1 MNKARRLRIA
11 KIFSKLT
18 ELESN
23 LEELEEEE
31 QDAFDNLPE
40 SIAATERGDQMQE
53 FVEVLRAA
61 ASQIEEARSDLS
73 EMLNTETAIA

>member
-18 ELESN
+18 ELESY

-31 QDAFDNLPE
+31 QDALDNLPE

-73 EMLNTETAIA
+73 EMLNTETAII

>member
-1 MNKARRLRIA
+1 MNKARRRRIA

-18 ELESN
+18 EPESN

-53 FVEVLRAA
+53 FIEVLSSAS
-61 ASQIEEARSDLS
+61 SQIEEARCELS

>member
-1 MNKARRLRIA
+1 MNNARRRRIA
-11 KIFSKLT
+11 KIFTKLT
-18 ELESN
+18 DLESN

>member
-1 MNKARRLRIA
+1 MNQARRLRIA

-18 ELESN
+18 DLESN

-61 ASQIEEARSDLS
+61 ASQITEARSDLS

>member
-1 MNKARRLRIA
+1 MNNARRRRIA
-11 KIFSKLT
+11 KIFTKLT
-18 ELESN
+18 DLESN
-23 LEELEEEE
+23 LEELEQEE

-53 FVEVLRAA
+53 FIEVLRAA
-61 ASQIEEARSDLS
+61 ASQITEARSDLS

>member
-1 MNKARRLRIA
+1 MNNARRRRIA

-18 ELESN
+18 DIESY